1 MMRTNGNGSR
11 TQVSGTRSTRTR
23 YSAQFKAQVV
33 LEVLTGVKTVSEACR
48 AYNLK
53 YESLNRWRSQFLENA
68 HRLFETG
75 QADQE
80 QARIAELERMIGRLS
95 LELEVAKKASSLL
108 SAHLHFREASV
119 DRDVALP
126 VQLPVPD
133 CGGLAGVG
141 SVVQQLLL
149 SGTPY

>member
-1 MMRTNGNGSR
+1 MNMTRTNGNGNR
-11 TQVSGTRSTRTR
+11 AGTRAGTGTRTR

-68 HRLFETG
+68 HQLFEGG
-75 QADQE
+75 QADAE
-80 QARIAELERMIGRLS
+80 AARVAELERLIGRLS

-108 SAHLHFREASV
+108 SAHLQRSE
-119 DRDVALP
+119 R
-126 VQLPVPD
+126 
-133 CGGLAGVG
+133 
-141 SVVQQLLL
+141 
-149 SGTPY
+149 